1 MTLAPYIHA
10 IRRAPGRG
18 CNLTAATEGI
28 YLARKAHCLA
38 AVADH
43 SDPKRTPANLRAAHD
58 RPSGAFV
65 MAEHVCAAFAI
76 YQEDVIGFALG
87 RRSHTR

>member
-10 IRRAPGRG
+10 IGRAPGRG

-28 YLARKAHCLA
+28 YGAHKAHCLA

-43 SDPKRTPANLRAAHD
+43 SDPKKERPPTSAQRT
-58 RPSGAFV
+58 
-65 MAEHVCAAFAI
+65 
-76 YQEDVIGFALG
+76 IGRQAL
-87 RRSHTR
+87 S